1 MGYNT
6 NVTLEVCANVRHY
19 ANFSKISNLPSQHKS
34 HLMLRLVEWILGR
47 MKKRKRKV
55 RKLLESVCLGGEEGK
70 MIVGLGFFLIGL
82 AKKFS
87 LQIGKKTR

>member
-34 HLMLRLVEWILGR
+34 HLMLCLVEWILGR
-47 MKKRKRKV
+47 MKKRKKKSEKTFWKV
-55 RKLLESVCLGGEEGK
+55 FVWEGK
-70 MIVGLGFFLIGL
+70 R
-82 AKKFS
+82 
-87 LQIGKKTR
+87 GK